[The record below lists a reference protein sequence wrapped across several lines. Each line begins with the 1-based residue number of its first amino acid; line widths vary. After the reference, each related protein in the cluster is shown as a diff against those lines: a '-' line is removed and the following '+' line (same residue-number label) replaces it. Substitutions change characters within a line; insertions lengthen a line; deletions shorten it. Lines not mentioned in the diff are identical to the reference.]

1 MVSLASGRKI
11 GRQCPVKEEDEEIP
25 LAVWN
30 PWEETWGKTGQKGNI
45 FPIVSTGELPME
57 FTT

>member
-1 MVSLASGRKI
+1 M
-11 GRQCPVKEEDEEIP
+11 KEEDEEIR

-30 PWEETWGKTGQKGNI
+30 PWDETWGKTGQKGNI
-45 FPIVSTGELPME
+45 FPIVSTRGLPME